1 MPSSVRAWSFSLLWD
16 TNVVPQGR
24 AAGPEILLPCARLCA
39 RIIFQLSFICL
50 HEIDAADPCFCN
62 VSVLR
67 PGVRSALTDQRSM
80 TCKVCR
86 RPSVQTAMV
95 IPIRRTCNPCATDLD
110 LLRIACDA
118 THSVQTTRTTETAVL
133 RWSTHSVS
141 EQSSAAS
148 SNGRVCCCS
157 GVTSQ
162 CSVDNRF
169 PPIFAHS
176 MLSEQ
181 SAPRASAMSPVNDH
195 VMSPESSYPVEDVCY
210 WN

>member
-1 MPSSVRAWSFSLLWD
+1 MLDIQTVRSYSHVDAIKRAWSFSLLWD
-16 TNVVPQGR
+16 TRSQLYPQGR
-24 AAGPEILLPCARLCA
+24 AEILLPCARLCA
-39 RIIFQLSFICL
+39 RTIFQLSFICL
-50 HEIDAADPCFCN
+50 YEIDAADSCICN

-95 IPIRRTCNPCATDLD
+95 IPVRRTCNPCATDLD
-110 LLRIACDA
+110 LLRIACGV
-118 THSVQTTRTTETAVL
+118 THSIQTTRITETAVL

-162 CSVDNRF
+162 LVSIGNFLRF
-169 PPIFAHS
+169 LPTRCCRSSPH
-176 MLSEQ
+176 
-181 SAPRASAMSPVNDH
+181 RALVP
-195 VMSPESSYPVEDVCY
+195 
-210 WN
+210 